1 VYYYRQFQIL
11 KEILMT
17 AFTINIADADV
28 PRVIT
33 AMCAN
38 YGYQVEIDN
47 PDFDPELPVDPITNP
62 EKIPN
67 PETSNKFANRMTR
80 DFLMQNTVSYEIKV
94 EKENIPPV
102 IPPVIEDSE

>member
-1 VYYYRQFQIL
+1 
-11 KEILMT
+11 MA
-17 AFTINIADADV
+17 AFTIDIADADV

-33 AMCAN
+33 AMCQN
-38 YGYQVEIDN
+38 YGYQTEIDN
-47 PDFDPELPVDPITNP
+47 PDFNPDLPIDPDTNP

-67 PETSNKFANRMTR
+67 PETPNQFANRMTR

-102 IPPVIEDSE
+102 TPPVIIDPAE